1 MKRLRAAAFALMALS
16 PALAHAG
23 VARLWAVNDGEKIDQ
38 DDLGSPRVLNVRGM
52 NKTWDGQSAH
62 LFGARNEIIAFQVM
76 VESDGKGVQALSV
89 VLPELRQRGGKA
101 RIVYAP
107 PGPDPSD
114 STGRPIQIFA
124 VHYMHVTETSHAD
137 WVWKPG
143 SPAAPEG
150 TTGWKPVQLVPEN
163 ARAGR
168 GGLPIE
174 VAPSRNQALWI
185 EVYTPRDL
193 PAGFYDGVITVTADG
208 RELKVPIDLQVFD
221 FTLPDANSM
230 DAMVYYEPSQPE
242 LYHGRNLDAVYHRFA
257 HRYRIE
263 LVHAY
268 DEAAVRASQGRFDGT
283 DFVRAAGYEGPGQ
296 GVGNRI
302 VPRSFYGPGTG
313 WDDRANAW
321 RLADSWMTFLA
332 GAVPKAKTF
341 LYMPDEPSRS
351 EFDRIRTLAANVHS
365 NPGPGKA
372 LPVFVTKHWV
382 PELDESIDIWCAGP
396 QWFDIARAEKERAK
410 GRAYWTY
417 NGGRPNGPAIVI
429 DAPATEARA
438 MAWAAFKHDIDVY
451 FFWHGVHWRHNSQ
464 KQGERKQNVWANP
477 ITFDNR
483 GQPNKT
489 DHGYINGDGVLLY
502 PGEEKVHPEEDRGI
516 AGPVATVQLA
526 NLRRGLQDHQYL
538 TMARALGLGGGVDGT
553 LRSVVPRVFSDAGD
567 TVGFAQYGFAYEEVR
582 RSLALAIAGAKSRQA
597 R

>member
-1 MKRLRAAAFALMALS
+1 
-16 PALAHAG
+16 
-23 VARLWAVNDGEKIDQ
+23 
-38 DDLGSPRVLNVRGM
+38 
-52 NKTWDGQSAH
+52 
-62 LFGARNEIIAFQVM
+62 
-76 VESDGKGVQALSV
+76 
-89 VLPELRQRGGKA
+89 
-101 RIVYAP
+101 
-107 PGPDPSD
+107 
-114 STGRPIQIFA
+114 
-124 VHYMHVTETSHAD
+124 MHVTEESHAD

-143 SPAAPEG
+143 SPAAPRD
-150 TTGWKPVQLVPEN
+150 TTGWTPVQLVPEN

-174 VAPSRNQALWI
+174 VAPLRNQAIWI

-193 PAGFYDGVITVTADG
+193 PAGVYEGAVTVSVEGSPT
-208 RELKVPIDLQVFD
+208 RIPVELEVFD
-221 FTLPDANSM
+221 FTLPDANSL

-242 LYHGRNLDAVYHRFA
+242 LYHGRNLDAAYHRFA
-257 HRYRIE
+257 HRNRIE

-268 DEAAVRASQGRFDGT
+268 DEAKVRSSPGRFDGA
-283 DFVRAAGYEGPGQ
+283 DFTRAAGYEGPGE

-302 VPRSFYGPGTG
+302 VPRSFSGPGKG
-313 WDDRANAW
+313 WDERASAW

-332 GAVPKAKTF
+332 GAVPKARTF
-341 LYMPDEPSRS
+341 LYMPDEPARS
-351 EFDRIRTLAANVHS
+351 EFEHIRRLASNVHS

-396 QWFDIARAEKERAK
+396 QWLDLDRARKERAK
-410 GRAYWTY
+410 GRSYWTY

-451 FFWHGVHWRHNSQ
+451 FVWHGVHWQHNSQ

-483 GQPNKT
+483 GQPNKN

-516 AGPVATVQLA
+516 AGPVASVQLA
-526 NLRRGLQDHQYL
+526 NLRRGLQDHLYL
-538 TMARALGLGGGVDGT
+538 TMARQRGQTAAVDAAL
-553 LRSVVPRVFSDAGD
+553 RAVVPRVFSDAGE
-567 TVGFAQYGFAYEEVR
+567 TVGFAETGDEYEAAR
-582 RSLALAIAGAKSRQA
+582 LDLARAIVAAGKTGPR
-597 R
+597 

>member
-1 MKRLRAAAFALMALS
+1 MKRLAVVLLATAFAPLFAD
-16 PALAHAG
+16 AG
-23 VARLWAVNDGEKIDQ
+23 VVRVWAVSDGEKVEQ
-38 DDLGSPRVLNVRGM
+38 DDLASALRVRNSA
-52 NKTWDGQSAH
+52 WDGKTVR
-62 LFGARNEIIAFQVM
+62 LFGARNEVIAFQLM
-76 VESDGKGVQALSV
+76 VQSDTRGIQVLAAA
-89 VLPELRQRGGKA
+89 LPELRQRGGKG
-101 RIVYAP
+101 RIAYAP
-107 PGPDPSD
+107 PVSDPSQAV
-114 STGRPIQIFA
+114 GRPIEVFA
-124 VHYMHVTETSHAD
+124 VHYMNVTETTHAD
-137 WVWKPG
+137 WAWKPG
-143 SPAAPEG
+143 SPAAPRD

-168 GGLPIE
+168 GGLPLRVE
-174 VAPSRNQALWI
+174 AERNQSIWI

-193 PAGFYDGVITVTADG
+193 PAGLYEGTVTVTADG
-208 RELKVPIDLQVFD
+208 QPTRVPVELQVFD
-221 FTLPDANSM
+221 FTLPDANSL

-242 LYHGRNLDAVYHRFA
+242 LYHGRNLDAAYHRFA
-257 HRYRIE
+257 HRNRIE

-268 DEAAVRASQGRFDGT
+268 DEAAVRASQGRFDGS
-283 DFVRAAGYEGPGQ
+283 DFTRAAGYEGPGE

-313 WDDRANAW
+313 WDDRASAW
-321 RLADSWMTFLA
+321 KQADSWMTFLSS
-332 GAVPKAKTF
+332 AVPKARTF
-341 LYMPDEPSRS
+341 LYMPDEPARS
-351 EFDRIRTLAANVHS
+351 EFERIRTLASNVHS

-396 QWFDIARAEKERAK
+396 QWLDIDRAKQERAK
-410 GRAYWTY
+410 GRSYWTY

-464 KQGERKQNVWANP
+464 KQGERNQNVWANP

-502 PGEEKVHPEEDRGI
+502 PGEEKVHPEEDRGLS
-516 AGPVATVQLA
+516 GPVASVQLA
-526 NLRRGLQDHQYL
+526 NLRRGLQDHLYL
-538 TMARALGLGGGVDGT
+538 TLARQLGKTAVVDAAL
-553 LRSVVPRVFSDAGD
+553 RAVVPRVFSDAGE
-567 TVGFAQYGFAYEEVR
+567 TVGFAETGDEYEAAR
-582 RSLALAIAGAKSRQA
+582 LDLARAIVAA
-597 R
+597 RKPGGKR